1 MTATRPGSSRRT
13 PVTTTAVALVMC
25 GTVFSACGSTTGA
38 ATVSSASLASHTRH
52 TSTATSKQ
60 SNRIALYAAMRTLW
74 AQHMEWT
81 YATVVAFAGSSPAL
95 DPTITRLL
103 RNQVDIGDAFATYY
117 GPAAGHRLSD
127 LLQTHIEDA
136 VPVLT
141 AAKAGDTAALD
152 EAVAVWYANAQDI
165 ADFLAAAN
173 PDWKQAEMRSMM
185 HTHITQTIAYAA
197 AVLVGN
203 YPSAIDDYDAA
214 EAHMAEMADMLSA
227 GIIRQFPQR
236 FSARTAAALAS
247 VRS

>member
-1 MTATRPGSSRRT
+1 MTATRPGGSRRT
-13 PVTTTAVALVMC
+13 HVTTTAVALVLC
-25 GTVFSACGSTTGA
+25 GAVFSACGTTTGA
-38 ATVSSASLASHTRH
+38 RVSSASLPSHTRH
-52 TSTATSKQ
+52 TSTAASKQ
-60 SNRIALYAAMRTLW
+60 STRVALYTAMRTLW